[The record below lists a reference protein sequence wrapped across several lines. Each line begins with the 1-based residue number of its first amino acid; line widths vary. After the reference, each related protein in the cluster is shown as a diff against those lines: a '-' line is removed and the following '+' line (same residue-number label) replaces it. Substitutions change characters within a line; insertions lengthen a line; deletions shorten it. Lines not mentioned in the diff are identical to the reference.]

1 MLDAFEP
8 APSAIIPVWHDYF
21 ASPLIAHSRPYGL
34 SIMVFA
40 IVLPTKGHMAEWG
53 GAVECAVPGR
63 ADGATDRVDRVD
75 WLDGAEV

>member
-1 MLDAFEP
+1 MTYCLILKIGAAQSCALRPVGIDPVGASTC
-8 APSAIIPVWHDYF
+8 AAWSAGRRYGNPSLMTHPV
-21 ASPLIAHSRPYGL
+21 G
-34 SIMVFA
+34 
-40 IVLPTKGHMAEWG
+40 G